1 MMPMN
6 GHFSGFHMKQTQV
19 TTRKQKAPHSQQ
31 ERNECGTDYRA
42 FGTHRNN
49 LIGTSIR
56 EQLEAKMK
64 TSTRDH
70 HPQLKNTNNLLR
82 LSTNLPPASAVLIS
96 ANPESSLHRQIP
108 KAHVLVHLSWAPPLT
123 KTSELHQRR
132 ALGLVGWLIRHEAT
146 KRATTD

>member
-82 LSTNLPPASAVLIS
+82 LLAPIYHLLVLYSSALILNHHYIVRS
-96 ANPESSLHRQIP
+96 RKPTFWYIF
-108 KAHVLVHLSWAPPLT
+108 
-123 KTSELHQRR
+123 
-132 ALGLVGWLIRHEAT
+132 LGLHH
-146 KRATTD
+146 